1 MSFDSLSRPLTPTAS
16 PSFRIGVA
24 LALVAALGFATKGIL
39 IKWAY
44 ASGVPSES
52 LLSIRMLFASAI
64 LLAVRLV
71 RKKDSDENRE
81 RLSPGNVVH
90 LVALGFSGYYL
101 SSYLDFK
108 GLELLPAS
116 IERLILLLYPTFT
129 VVLTAVLLRKPQ
141 PGLVWLALPICYLG
155 LFFVLGNPTALDS
168 ASRIGVLF
176 VFGSTVSYAL
186 YLVYSPSLIQKMGSM
201 RFAED
206 VIFISS
212 AMVIVHTFAFR
223 GGAWFQHLPHSAWAY
238 GFLLGLLSTV
248 IPMYALS
255 AAISRIGSPR
265 ASLLGM
271 AGPLFTI
278 ALAALLLGERL
289 SAVQILGALVILFGV
304 YLAGKKTSPKT
315 AEK

>member
-1 MSFDSLSRPLTPTAS
+1 MSVHSS
-16 PSFRIGVA
+16 SFRIGVA

-44 ASGVPSES
+44 TSGVPSES
-52 LLSIRMLFASAI
+52 LLSLRMLFASAI

-71 RKKDSDENRE
+71 RKKDPAEKNE
-81 RLSPGNVVH
+81 KLSFGNVVH
-90 LVALGFSGYYL
+90 LIALGFSGYYL

-129 VVLTAVLLRKPQ
+129 VVLTALLLRKPQ
-141 PGLVWLALPICYLG
+141 PALVWIALPVCYLG
-155 LFFVLGNPTALDS
+155 LFFVLGNPRDLDS
-168 ASRIGVLF
+168 ASRTGVLF
-176 VFGSTVSYAL
+176 VFGSTVTYAL

-206 VIFISS
+206 VIFIS
-212 AMVIVHTFAFR
+212 AFMVLIHTFAVR
-223 GGAWFQHLPHSAWAY
+223 GGHWFQHLPPSAFGW

-248 IPMYALS
+248 VPMYALS

-289 SAVQILGALVILFGV
+289 TLVQFAGALVILTGV
-304 YLAGKKTSPKT
+304 YLAGKKTPAPK
-315 AEK
+315 KV